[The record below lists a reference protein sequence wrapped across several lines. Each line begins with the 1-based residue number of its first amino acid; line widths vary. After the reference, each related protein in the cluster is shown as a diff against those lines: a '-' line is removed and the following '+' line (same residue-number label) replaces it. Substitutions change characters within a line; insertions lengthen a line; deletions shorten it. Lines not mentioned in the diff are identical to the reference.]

1 VPRDHH
7 EALKWL
13 RRAAAQ
19 GEESAARLC
28 KVIEQP
34 PPAGSSSPAP
44 AGIVGA
50 GPGATA
56 QAAGAGEAATAP
68 ATEAAGG
75 EPQTYTPP
83 EISGSPFGPPPGALA
98 VSPTV
103 IVFTIIAA
111 IGLAGGVIYLAIQ
124 QQALSRRAAGESDT
138 ARVAENR
145 LDVDPGGQTLP
156 SNLLPPPRPPGATQI
171 IAPPKELPPEFQ
183 ALREA
188 AERGEA
194 AAQFEIGRA
203 YYRGIEVQAN
213 FAEAIKWFT
222 RAAELG
228 LAAAMNNLGVIH
240 ARGEGVPPDL
250 VEAYKWF
257 ALSARAGNPYG
268 FANLEK
274 LSKRMTPEQI
284 ADAVSRSALMQ
295 ITKPDAPPPP
305 PAR

>member
-1 VPRDHH
+1 
-7 EALKWL
+7 
-13 RRAAAQ
+13 
-19 GEESAARLC
+19 
-28 KVIEQP
+28 
-34 PPAGSSSPAP
+34 
-44 AGIVGA
+44 
-50 GPGATA
+50 
-56 QAAGAGEAATAP
+56 
-68 ATEAAGG
+68 
-75 EPQTYTPP
+75 
-83 EISGSPFGPPPGALA
+83 
-98 VSPTV
+98 
-103 IVFTIIAA
+103 
-111 IGLAGGVIYLAIQ
+111 
-124 QQALSRRAAGESDT
+124 
-138 ARVAENR
+138 
-145 LDVDPGGQTLP
+145 
-156 SNLLPPPRPPGATQI
+156 
-171 IAPPKELPPEFQ
+171 
-183 ALREA
+183 LREA